1 MFEKIII
8 DILIILGSILMLLLI
23 LSLIQVMIT
32 LRNINRAIS
41 KIRALIDS
49 VDTNYIKIIKILSK
63 LFKY

>member
-1 MFEKIII
+1 M
-8 DILIILGSILMLLLI
+8 LMLLLI

>member
-49 VDTNYIKIIKILSK
+49 VDTNYIKIRKILSK